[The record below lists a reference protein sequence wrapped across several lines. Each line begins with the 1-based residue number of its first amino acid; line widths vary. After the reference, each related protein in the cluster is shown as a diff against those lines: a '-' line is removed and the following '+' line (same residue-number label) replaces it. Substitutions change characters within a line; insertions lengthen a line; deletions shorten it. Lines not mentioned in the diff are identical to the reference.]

1 MAQQTEELGHGKI
14 GKLLFT
20 YALPAIIATTAS
32 SLYNVID
39 RIFIGQGVGAIALAG
54 LGLTL
59 PIMNLATALGTLVG
73 AGSAALVSIRIGEG
87 RREDATQILCNA
99 LILNIVI
106 SLAFSVIALTFL
118 DPILTV
124 FGADAETLPYAK
136 SFLQIIL
143 LGNIFTHILFGL
155 NSIMRA
161 SGYPV
166 KAMLSIIITVVCNI
180 ILAPLFIFVLK
191 WGIQGAATATVIS
204 QFIGMSW
211 VLAHFLS
218 EKSYIHFEK
227 EQMRLD
233 GKLIGDVFAI
243 GLSPFFIHVCASLV
257 TVIMNWRLKEYGG
270 NLAIAAFGIIGSI
283 QALVV
288 TFILGLTHGMQPIVG
303 FNYGAKQY
311 DRAVR
316 TFRLTVWCAT
326 AACAIGFL
334 SVMTVPELI
343 TRAFTNDPTVIAL
356 TVPAMRIC
364 CAMMLLMG
372 FQVVTSNFFQSIDMA
387 KISIFLSLS
396 RQIIFL
402 LPFIAVLP
410 LLFGLNG
417 AWCAMPAADLLAAG
431 VTAVILMRFFKKM
444 GWGRVES

>member
-1 MAQQTEELGHGKI
+1 MDKRTEDLGHGNI

-39 RIFIGQGVGAIALAG
+39 RIFIGQGVGPIALAG

-59 PIMNLATALGTLVG
+59 PIMNLATAFGTLVG

-87 RREDATQILCNA
+87 RRKDATQILCNA
-99 LILNIVI
+99 LILNIII
-106 SLAFSVIALTFL
+106 SLLFSVIVLSFL
-118 DPILTV
+118 DPILLL

-166 KAMLSIIITVVCNI
+166 KAMLSVIITVVCNV
-180 ILAPLFIFVLK
+180 ILAPFFIFMLR

-204 QFIGMSW
+204 QFIGMCW
-211 VLAHFLS
+211 VLVHFIS

-227 EQMRLD
+227 TEMRLEWR
-233 GKLIGDVFAI
+233 LIGDVFAI
-243 GLSPFFIHVCASLV
+243 GLSPFFIHICTSLV
-257 TVIMNWRLKEYGG
+257 AVIMNWRLIEYGG
-270 NLAIAAFGIIGSI
+270 NMAIAAFGIIGSI
-283 QALVV
+283 QSLVI
-288 TFILGLTHGMQPIVG
+288 TAILGLTHGMQPIVG
-303 FNYGAKQY
+303 YNYGAKKY

-326 AACAIGFL
+326 AICAVGFVADRK
-334 SVMTVPELI
+334 SVV
-343 TRAFTNDPTVIAL
+343 
-356 TVPAMRIC
+356 
-364 CAMMLLMG
+364 
-372 FQVVTSNFFQSIDMA
+372 
-387 KISIFLSLS
+387 
-396 RQIIFL
+396 
-402 LPFIAVLP
+402 
-410 LLFGLNG
+410 
-417 AWCAMPAADLLAAG
+417 
-431 VTAVILMRFFKKM
+431 
-444 GWGRVES
+444 

>member
-1 MAQQTEELGHGKI
+1 MNHTTEELGQGKI
-14 GKLLFT
+14 GRLLFT

-39 RIFIGQGVGAIALAG
+39 RIFIGQGVGPIALAG
-54 LGLTL
+54 LGLTM
-59 PIMNLATALGTLVG
+59 PIMNLATAFGTLVG

-87 RREDATQILCNA
+87 RRENATQILCNA
-99 LILNIVI
+99 LILNIII
-106 SLAFSVIALTFL
+106 SLVFSVIALAFL
-118 DPILTV
+118 DPILII

-166 KAMLSIIITVVCNI
+166 KAMLSVIITVICNI
-180 ILAPLFIFVLK
+180 LLAPLFIFALH
-191 WGIQGAATATVIS
+191 WGIRGAAVATVIS
-204 QFIGMSW
+204 QFVGMCW

-218 EKSYIHFEK
+218 KQSYIHFEK
-227 EQMRLD
+227 TGMHLEWR
-233 GKLIGDVFAI
+233 LIGDVFAI
-243 GLSPFFIHVCASLV
+243 GLSPFFIHICTSIVA
-257 TVIMNWRLKEYGG
+257 VIMNWRLKEYGG

-283 QALVV
+283 QSLVI

-303 FNYGAKQY
+303 FNYGAKKYERTIQ
-311 DRAVR
+311 
-316 TFRLTVWCAT
+316 TFRLTVYCAT
-326 AACAIGFL
+326 AACAVGFV
-334 SVMTVPELI
+334 SVMSVPGLI
-343 TRAFTNDPTVIAL
+343 TRAFTNDPTVIAI

-364 CAMMLLMG
+364 CAMMLITG
-372 FQVVTSNFFQSIDMA
+372 FQVVTSNFFQSIDKA

-402 LPFIAVLP
+402 IPAIAALP

-417 AWCAMPAADLLAAG
+417 AWCAMPVADLLASG
-431 VTAVILMRFFKKM
+431 VTAIILWRFIREM
-444 GWGRVES
+444 GWR

>member
-1 MAQQTEELGHGKI
+1 MDKRTEELGNGNI

-20 YALPAIIATTAS
+20 YALPAIVATTAS

-39 RIFIGQGVGAIALAG
+39 RIFIGQGVGPIALAG

-59 PIMNLATALGTLVG
+59 PIMNLATAFGTLVG

-87 RREDATQILCNA
+87 RRKDATQILCNA
-99 LILNIVI
+99 LILNIII
-106 SLAFSVIALTFL
+106 SLLFSVIVLSFL
-118 DPILTV
+118 DPILLL

-166 KAMLSIIITVVCNI
+166 KAMFSVIITVVCNV

-204 QFIGMSW
+204 QFIGMCW
-211 VLAHFLS
+211 VLAHFIS

-227 EQMRLD
+227 TEMRLEWR
-233 GKLIGDVFAI
+233 LIGDVFAI
-243 GLSPFFIHVCASLV
+243 GLSPFFIHICTSLV
-257 TVIMNWRLKEYGG
+257 AVIMNWRLKEYGG
-270 NLAIAAFGIIGSI
+270 NFAIAAFGIIGSI
-283 QALVV
+283 QSLVI
-288 TFILGLTHGMQPIVG
+288 TAILGLTHGMQPIVG
-303 FNYGAKQY
+303 YNYGARKF

-326 AACAIGFL
+326 VLCAVGFVA
-334 SVMTVPELI
+334 VMFFPEEI
-343 TRAFTNDPTVIAL
+343 TRAFTPDATVIAM
-356 TVPAMRIC
+356 TAPAMRLC
-364 CAMMLLMG
+364 CAMMLITG
-372 FQVVTSNFFQSIDMA
+372 FQVVTSNFFQSIDKA

-402 LPFIAVLP
+402 IPFIAVLP

-417 AWCAMPAADLLAAG
+417 AWCAMPAADLMAAI
-431 VTAVILMRFFKKM
+431 VTAGILMRFFKKQ
-444 GWGRVES
+444 GWKK

>member
-1 MAQQTEELGHGKI
+1 MNERTEALVNEKVA
-14 GKLLFT
+14 KLLFT

-32 SLYNVID
+32 SLYNIID
-39 RIFIGQGVGAIALAG
+39 RIFIGQGVGVIALAG

-59 PIMNLATALGTLVG
+59 PIMNLAVAFGTLVG

-87 RREDATQILCNA
+87 RRQDATQILCNA
-99 LILNIVI
+99 LILNIII
-106 SLAFSVIALTFL
+106 SLLFTIIVLIFL
-118 DPILTV
+118 DPILLL

-143 LGNIFTHILFGL
+143 LGNIFTHLLFGL

-166 KAMLSIIITVVCNI
+166 KAMLSVLITVVCNI

-218 EKSYIHFEK
+218 RNSYIHFEK
-227 EQMRLD
+227 SEMRLKW
-233 GKLIGDVFAI
+233 KLIGDVFAI

-257 TVIMNWRLKEYGG
+257 TIIMNWRLKEYGG

-283 QALVV
+283 QSLVV

-303 FNYGAKQY
+303 FNYGAKKY
-311 DRAVR
+311 DRAVK
-316 TFRLTVWCAT
+316 TFRLTVMYAT
-326 AACAIGFL
+326 AACAVGFIA
-334 SVMTVPELI
+334 VMTVPGLI

-356 TVPAMRIC
+356 TVPAMRLC
-364 CAMMLLMG
+364 CAMMLIVG

-402 LPFIAVLP
+402 LPFIVVLP

-417 AWCAMPAADLLAAG
+417 AWGAMPAADLLASG
-431 VTAVILMRFFKKM
+431 VTAVILFRFFRKM
-444 GWGRVES
+444 GWL

>member
-1 MAQQTEELGHGKI
+1 MDKRAEELEHGDI

-54 LGLTL
+54 LGLTM
-59 PIMNLATALGTLVG
+59 PVMNLATAFGTLVG

-99 LILNIVI
+99 LILNIII
-106 SLAFSVIALTFL
+106 SLLFSVIVLSFL
-118 DPILTV
+118 DPILIL
-124 FGADAETLPYAK
+124 FGADAYTLPYAK

-166 KAMLSIIITVVCNI
+166 KAMLSVLITVVCNV
-180 ILAPLFIFVLK
+180 ILAPFFIFMLG

-218 EKSYIHFEK
+218 EESIIHFEK
-227 EQMRLD
+227 AQMRLEW
-233 GKLIGDVFAI
+233 KLIGDVFAI
-243 GLSPFFIHVCASLV
+243 GLSPFFIHICTSLV
-257 TVIMNWRLKEYGG
+257 AVIMNWQLIKYGG
-270 NLAIAAFGIIGSI
+270 HIAIASFGIIGSI

-288 TFILGLTHGMQPIVG
+288 TAILGMTHGMQPIVG
-303 FNYGAKQY
+303 YNYGARQY

-316 TFRLTVWCAT
+316 AYKLTVYCAT
-326 AACAIGFL
+326 AVCAIGFL
-334 SVMTVPELI
+334 AVMFIPELI
-343 TRAFTNDPTVIAL
+343 TRAFTSETDVIAL
-356 TVPAMRIC
+356 TAPAMRFC
-364 CAMMLLMG
+364 CVMMPLVG
-372 FQVVTSNFFQSIDMA
+372 FQVVTSNFFQSINMA

-402 LPFIAVLP
+402 IPCIALLP
-410 LLFGLNG
+410 LAFGLQG

-431 VTAVILMRFFKKM
+431 VTAAILLRFFKKQ
-444 GWGRVES
+444 GWR

>member
-1 MAQQTEELGHGKI
+1 MDKRTEELENGNI

-20 YALPAIIATTAS
+20 YALPAIVATTAS

-39 RIFIGQGVGAIALAG
+39 RIFIGQGVGPIALAG

-59 PIMNLATALGTLVG
+59 PIMNLATAFGTLVG

-87 RREDATQILCNA
+87 RRKDATQILCNA
-99 LILNIVI
+99 LILNIII
-106 SLAFSVIALTFL
+106 SLLFSVIVLSFL
-118 DPILTV
+118 DSILLL
-124 FGADAETLPYAK
+124 FGADADTLPYAK

-166 KAMLSIIITVVCNI
+166 KAMFSVIITVVCNV

-204 QFIGMSW
+204 QFIGMCW
-211 VLAHFLS
+211 VLAHFIS

-227 EQMRLD
+227 TEMRLEWR
-233 GKLIGDVFAI
+233 LIGDVFAI
-243 GLSPFFIHVCASLV
+243 GLSPFFIHICTSLV
-257 TVIMNWRLKEYGG
+257 AVIMNWRLKEYGG
-270 NLAIAAFGIIGSI
+270 NFAIAAFGIIGSI
-283 QALVV
+283 QSLIITA
-288 TFILGLTHGMQPIVG
+288 ILGLTHGMQPIVG
-303 FNYGAKQY
+303 YNYGARKF

-326 AACAIGFL
+326 ALCAVGFVA
-334 SVMTVPELI
+334 VMFFPEEI
-343 TRAFTNDPTVIAL
+343 TRAFTPDATVIAM
-356 TVPAMRIC
+356 TAPAMRLC
-364 CAMMLLMG
+364 CAMMLITG
-372 FQVVTSNFFQSIDMA
+372 FQVVTSNFFQSIDKA

-402 LPFIAVLP
+402 IPFIAVLP

-417 AWCAMPAADLLAAG
+417 AWCAMPAADLLAAI
-431 VTAVILMRFFKKM
+431 VTAVILLRFFKKQ
-444 GWGRVES
+444 GWR

>member
-1 MAQQTEELGHGKI
+1 MDKRTEELGHGNI

-39 RIFIGQGVGAIALAG
+39 RIFIGQGVGPIALAG

-59 PIMNLATALGTLVG
+59 PIMNLATAFGTLVG

-87 RREDATQILCNA
+87 RRKDATQILCNA
-99 LILNIVI
+99 LILNIII
-106 SLAFSVIALTFL
+106 SLLFSVIVLSFL
-118 DPILTV
+118 DPILLL

-166 KAMLSIIITVVCNI
+166 KAMFSVIITVVCNV
-180 ILAPLFIFVLK
+180 ILAPFFIFMLK

-204 QFIGMSW
+204 QFIGMCW
-211 VLAHFLS
+211 VLAHFIS
-218 EKSYIHFEK
+218 EDSYIHFEK
-227 EQMRLD
+227 TEMRLEWR
-233 GKLIGDVFAI
+233 LIGDVFAI
-243 GLSPFFIHVCASLV
+243 GLSPFFIHICTSLV
-257 TVIMNWRLKEYGG
+257 AVIMNWRLIAYGG
-270 NLAIAAFGIIGSI
+270 NMAIAAFGIIGSI
-283 QALVV
+283 QSLVI
-288 TFILGLTHGMQPIVG
+288 TAILGLTHGMQPIVG
-303 FNYGAKQY
+303 YNYGAKKY

-326 AACAIGFL
+326 AICAVGFVA
-334 SVMTVPELI
+334 VMFFPEMI
-343 TRAFTNDPTVIAL
+343 TRAFTPDATVIAM
-356 TVPAMRIC
+356 TAPAMRLC
-364 CAMMLLMG
+364 CAMMLITG
-372 FQVVTSNFFQSIDMA
+372 FQVVTSNFFQSVDMA

-402 LPFIAVLP
+402 IPFIAVLP

-417 AWCAMPAADLLAAG
+417 AWCAMPAADLLASI
-431 VTAVILMRFFKKM
+431 VTAVILMRFFKKQ
-444 GWGRVES
+444 GWRK